1 MHKKTEY
8 KVISF
13 YEFIN
18 LNKIEQLKFELNDFL
33 KRKKAKGTILIASEG
48 VNGTISIKKVHSLKF
63 KNFVNKILN
72 KKVFFKV
79 QNHFEHVFLRLKI
92 KIKPEII
99 RMGQKNIQPN
109 LNTGLHVDS
118 GEWDRLITDKNTI
131 LIDTRNKYESKI
143 GTFKGSI
150 LVNSSNF
157 TEFPKWV
164 KKNEK
169 KIKNKKVAMFCTG
182 GVRCEKAS
190 SYLKKNGFKNVFQLE
205 GGIISYFQQ
214 TKNKSKNWIG
224 ECFVFDQR
232 VSLGPNL
239 EQGSCSLCF
248 ACRHP
253 LRPSDL
259 THQYYEEGVSCHNC
273 FKNTDQER
281 KNSFRE
287 RQKQIKLFDQK
298 GEKHLKYF

>member
-33 KRKKAKGTILIASEG
+33 KRKKAKGTILIATEG
-48 VNGTISIKKVHSLKF
+48 VNGTISIKKDHSLKF
-63 KNFVNKILN
+63 KNFINKILN
-72 KKVFFKV
+72 KKIFFKV

-99 RMGQKNIQPN
+99 RMGQKNIHPN

-118 GEWDRLITDKNTI
+118 DEWDKLITDKQTI
-131 LIDTRNKYESKI
+131 LIDTRNNYESKI

-224 ECFVFDQR
+224 ECFVFDER
-232 VSLGPNL
+232 VSITENL
-239 EQGSCSLCF
+239 SKGNYDQCF
-248 ACRHP
+248 ACRTP
-253 LRPSDL
+253 INEKD
-259 THQYYEEGVSCHNC
+259 
-273 FKNTDQER
+273 
-281 KNSFRE
+281 KNSKMFKKGISCPNCYEITTTKQKKSFEE
-287 RQKQIKLFDQK
+287 RNKQISLAKKK
-298 GEKHLKYF
+298 GIKHLGN

>member
-1 MHKKTEY
+1 MHKKTDY

-18 LNKIEQLKFELNDFL
+18 LRKIDQLKFELHDFL
-33 KRKKAKGTILIASEG
+33 KKKKAKGTIIIAREG
-48 VNGTISIKKVHSLKF
+48 VNGTISIKKTHSLEF

-72 KKVFFKV
+72 KNVFFKI
-79 QNHFEHVFLRLKI
+79 QNHFEHVFLRLKV
-92 KIKPEII
+92 KIKSEII
-99 RMGQKNIQPN
+99 RMGQKNIHSN

-118 GEWDRLITDKNTI
+118 DEWDKLLTDKNI
-131 LIDTRNKYESKI
+131 VLIDTRNNYESKI

-190 SYLKKNGFKNVFQLE
+190 SYLKKNGFKNVFQLD

-214 TKNKSKNWIG
+214 TKNKKKNWIG
-224 ECFVFDQR
+224 ECFVFDER
-232 VSLGPNL
+232 VSIT
-239 EQGSCSLCF
+239 ESLSKGNYDQCF
-248 ACRHP
+248 ACRSP
-253 LRPSDL
+253 IND
-259 THQYYEEGVSCHNC
+259 
-273 FKNTDQER
+273 KD
-281 KNSFRE
+281 KNSEMFKKGISCPNCYEKTTIKQKKSFEE
-287 RQKQIKLFDQK
+287 RNKQISLAKKK
-298 GEKHLKYF
+298 GIKHLGN

>member
-1 MHKKTEY
+1 M
-8 KVISF
+8 
-13 YEFIN
+13 
-18 LNKIEQLKFELNDFL
+18 
-33 KRKKAKGTILIASEG
+33 
-48 VNGTISIKKVHSLKF
+48 
-63 KNFVNKILN
+63 N
-72 KKVFFKV
+72 KKIFFKV

-99 RMGQKNIQPN
+99 RMGQKNIHPN
-109 LNTGLHVDS
+109 LNTGVHLESD
-118 GEWDRLITDKNTI
+118 EWDRLITDKKTI

-190 SYLKKNGFKNVFQLE
+190 SYLKKNGFKNIFQLE

-224 ECFVFDQR
+224 ECFVFDER
-232 VSLGPNL
+232 VSITENL
-239 EQGSCSLCF
+239 KKGNYDQCF
-248 ACRHP
+248 ACRTP
-253 LRPSDL
+253 INEKD
-259 THQYYEEGVSCHNC
+259 
-273 FKNTDQER
+273 
-281 KNSFRE
+281 KNSEMFKKGISCPNCYEITTIKQKESFEE
-287 RQKQIKLFDQK
+287 RNKQISLAKKK
-298 GEKHLKYF
+298 GIKHLGN

>member
-33 KRKKAKGTILIASEG
+33 KRKKAKGTILIATEG
-48 VNGTISIKKVHSLKF
+48 VNGTISIKKAHSLEF
-63 KNFVNKILN
+63 KNFVNKVLN

-99 RMGQKNIQPN
+99 RMGQKNIHPN
-109 LNTGLHVDS
+109 LNTGVHLESD
-118 GEWDRLITDKNTI
+118 EWDRLITDKKTI

-157 TEFPKWV
+157 TEFPKWF
-164 KKNEK
+164 KKNKK

-190 SYLKKNGFKNVFQLE
+190 SYLKKNGFKDVFQLE

-224 ECFVFDQR
+224 ECFVFDER
-232 VSLGPNL
+232 VSITENL
-239 EQGSCSLCF
+239 KKGNYDQCF
-248 ACRHP
+248 ACRTP
-253 LRPSDL
+253 INEKD
-259 THQYYEEGVSCHNC
+259 
-273 FKNTDQER
+273 
-281 KNSFRE
+281 KNSEMFKKGISCPNCYEITTIKQKESFEE
-287 RQKQIKLFDQK
+287 RNKQISLAKKK
-298 GEKHLKYF
+298 GIKHLGN

>member
-1 MHKKTEY
+1 MHNKTEY
-8 KVISF
+8 EVISF

-224 ECFVFDQR
+224 ECFVFDDR
-232 VSLGPNL
+232 VSITENL
-239 EQGSCSLCF
+239 SKGNYDQCF
-248 ACRHP
+248 ACRTP
-253 LRPSDL
+253 INEKD
-259 THQYYEEGVSCHNC
+259 
-273 FKNTDQER
+273 
-281 KNSFRE
+281 KNSKMFKKGISCPNCYEITTTKQKKSFEE
-287 RQKQIKLFDQK
+287 RNKQISLAKKK
-298 GEKHLKYF
+298 GIKHLGN

>member
-1 MHKKTEY
+1 MHNKTEY

-33 KRKKAKGTILIASEG
+33 KRKKAKGTILIATEG
-48 VNGTISIKKVHSLKF
+48 VNGTISIKKTHSLKF
-63 KNFVNKILN
+63 KNLINKVLN

-99 RMGQKNIQPN
+99 RMGQKNIHPN

-118 GEWDRLITDKNTI
+118 DEWDKLITDKQTI
-131 LIDTRNKYESKI
+131 LIDTRNNYESKI

-205 GGIISYFQQ
+205 GGIISYFKQ

-224 ECFVFDQR
+224 ECFVFDER
-232 VSLGPNL
+232 VSITENL
-239 EQGSCSLCF
+239 SKGNYDQCF
-248 ACRHP
+248 ACRTP
-253 LRPSDL
+253 INEKD
-259 THQYYEEGVSCHNC
+259 
-273 FKNTDQER
+273 
-281 KNSFRE
+281 KNSEMFKKGISCPNCYEITTIKQKKSFEE
-287 RQKQIKLFDQK
+287 RNKQISLAKKK
-298 GEKHLKYF
+298 GIKHLGN

>member
-18 LNKIEQLKFELNDFL
+18 LTKIEQLKYEIHGFL
-33 KRKKAKGTILIASEG
+33 KKKKAKGTILLAKEG
-48 VNGTISIKKVHSLKF
+48 LNGTISIKKNYSLEFKKF
-63 KNFVNKILN
+63 INKVLN
-72 KKVFFKV
+72 KKVFFKT
-79 QNHFEHVFLRLKI
+79 QNHFEHVFLRLKV

-99 RMGQKNIQPN
+99 KLGQKNIHPN
-109 LNTGLHVDS
+109 LNTGLHLDS
-118 GEWDRLITDKNTI
+118 DEWDKLITDKQTI
-131 LIDTRNKYESKI
+131 LIDTRNNYESKI

-224 ECFVFDQR
+224 ECFVFDER
-232 VSLGPNL
+232 VSITENL
-239 EQGSCSLCF
+239 SKGNYDQCF
-248 ACRHP
+248 ACRTP
-253 LRPSDL
+253 INEKD
-259 THQYYEEGVSCHNC
+259 
-273 FKNTDQER
+273 
-281 KNSFRE
+281 KNSEMFKKGISCPNCYEITTIKQKKSFEE
-287 RQKQIKLFDQK
+287 RNKQISLAKKK
-298 GEKHLKYF
+298 GIKHLGN

>member
-18 LNKIEQLKFELNDFL
+18 LNKIEQLKFELKDFL
-33 KRKKAKGTILIASEG
+33 IKKKAKGTILIAREG
-48 VNGTISIKKVHSLKF
+48 INATISIKKTHVLEFKKF
-63 KNFVNKILN
+63 INKTLN
-72 KKVFFKV
+72 KKVFFKI

-99 RMGQKNIQPN
+99 RMGQKNIHPN
-109 LNTGLHVDS
+109 LNTGVHLESD
-118 GEWDRLITDKNTI
+118 EWDRLITDKKTI

-157 TEFPKWV
+157 TEFPKWF
-164 KKNEK
+164 KKNKK

-190 SYLKKNGFKNVFQLE
+190 SYLKKNGFKDVFQLE

-224 ECFVFDQR
+224 ECFVFDER
-232 VSLGPNL
+232 VSITENL
-239 EQGSCSLCF
+239 SKGNYDQCF
-248 ACRHP
+248 ACRTP
-253 LRPSDL
+253 INEKD
-259 THQYYEEGVSCHNC
+259 
-273 FKNTDQER
+273 
-281 KNSFRE
+281 KNSEMFKKGISCPNCYEITTIKQKESFEE
-287 RQKQIKLFDQK
+287 RNKQISLAKKK
-298 GEKHLKYF
+298 GIKHLGN

>member
-1 MHKKTEY
+1 MHNKTEY
-8 KVISF
+8 EVISF

-224 ECFVFDQR
+224 ECFVFDER
-232 VSLGPNL
+232 VSITENL
-239 EQGSCSLCF
+239 SKGNYDQCF
-248 ACRHP
+248 ACRTP
-253 LRPSDL
+253 INEKD
-259 THQYYEEGVSCHNC
+259 
-273 FKNTDQER
+273 
-281 KNSFRE
+281 KNSKMFKKGISCPNCYEITTTKQKKSFEE
-287 RQKQIKLFDQK
+287 RNKQISLAKKK
-298 GEKHLKYF
+298 GIKHLGN

>member
-18 LNKIEQLKFELNDFL
+18 LNKIEQLKFELKDFL
-33 KRKKAKGTILIASEG
+33 IKKKAKGTILIATEG
-48 VNGTISIKKVHSLKF
+48 VNGTISIKKAHSLEF
-63 KNFVNKILN
+63 KNFVNKVLN

-99 RMGQKNIQPN
+99 RMGQKNIHPN
-109 LNTGLHVDS
+109 LNTGVHLESD
-118 GEWDRLITDKNTI
+118 EWDRLITDKKTI

-157 TEFPKWV
+157 TEFPKWF
-164 KKNEK
+164 KKNKK

-190 SYLKKNGFKNVFQLE
+190 SYLKKNGFKDVFQLE

-224 ECFVFDQR
+224 ECFVFDER
-232 VSLGPNL
+232 VSITENL
-239 EQGSCSLCF
+239 KKGNYDQCF
-248 ACRHP
+248 ACRTP
-253 LRPSDL
+253 INEKD
-259 THQYYEEGVSCHNC
+259 
-273 FKNTDQER
+273 
-281 KNSFRE
+281 KNSEMFKKGISCPNCYEITTIKQKESFEE
-287 RQKQIKLFDQK
+287 RNKQISLAKKK
-298 GEKHLKYF
+298 GIKHLGN

>member
-18 LNKIEQLKFELNDFL
+18 LTKIEQLKYEIHDFL
-33 KRKKAKGTILIASEG
+33 KKKKAKGTILLAREG
-48 VNGTISIKKVHSLKF
+48 LNGTISIKKYHCLEF
-63 KNFVNKILN
+63 KNFVNKVLN
-72 KKVFFKV
+72 KKVFFKT
-79 QNHFEHVFLRLKI
+79 QNHFEHVFLRLKV

-99 RMGQKNIQPN
+99 RMGQKNIHPN

-118 GEWDRLITDKNTI
+118 DEWDKLITDKQTI
-131 LIDTRNKYESKI
+131 LIDTRNNYESKI

-205 GGIISYFQQ
+205 GGIISYFKQ

-224 ECFVFDQR
+224 ECFVFDER
-232 VSLGPNL
+232 VSITENL
-239 EQGSCSLCF
+239 SKGNYDQCF
-248 ACRHP
+248 ACRTP
-253 LRPSDL
+253 INEKD
-259 THQYYEEGVSCHNC
+259 
-273 FKNTDQER
+273 
-281 KNSFRE
+281 KNSKMFKKGISCPNCYEITTTKQKKSFEE
-287 RQKQIKLFDQK
+287 RNKQISLAKKK
-298 GEKHLKYF
+298 GIKHLGN

>member
-1 MHKKTEY
+1 MHKKKEF

-18 LNKIEQLKFELNDFL
+18 LTEIEQLKSELLYFL
-33 KRKKAKGTILIASEG
+33 KKRKAKGTILLAREG
-48 VNGTISIKKVHSLKF
+48 LNGTISIKKNHSLEF
-63 KNFVNKILN
+63 KNFINKVLN
-72 KKVFFKV
+72 KKVFFKT
-79 QNHFEHVFLRLKI
+79 QNHFEHVFLRLKV

-99 RMGQKNIQPN
+99 RMGQKNIHPN

-118 GEWDRLITDKNTI
+118 DEWDKLITDKQTI
-131 LIDTRNKYESKI
+131 LIDTRNNYESKI

-205 GGIISYFQQ
+205 GGIISYFKQ

-224 ECFVFDQR
+224 ECFVFDER
-232 VSLGPNL
+232 VSITENL
-239 EQGSCSLCF
+239 SKGNYDQCF
-248 ACRHP
+248 ACRTP
-253 LRPSDL
+253 INEKD
-259 THQYYEEGVSCHNC
+259 
-273 FKNTDQER
+273 
-281 KNSFRE
+281 KNSEMFKKGISCPNCYEITTIKQKKSFEE
-287 RQKQIKLFDQK
+287 RNKQISLAKKK
-298 GEKHLKYF
+298 GIKHLGN

>member
-1 MHKKTEY
+1 MHNKTEY
-8 KVISF
+8 EVISF

-224 ECFVFDQR
+224 ECFVFDER
-232 VSLGPNL
+232 VSITENL
-239 EQGSCSLCF
+239 SKGNYDQCF
-248 ACRHP
+248 ACRTP
-253 LRPSDL
+253 INEKD
-259 THQYYEEGVSCHNC
+259 
-273 FKNTDQER
+273 
-281 KNSFRE
+281 KNSEMFKKGISCPNCYEITTIKQKKSFEE
-287 RQKQIKLFDQK
+287 RNKQISLAKKK
-298 GEKHLKYF
+298 GIKHLGN